1 MSKAVLIDKMHSL
14 LDEKINN
21 INITIS
27 SIKESRDS
35 DTKSSAGDK
44 YETGRAMAQIELD
57 NTKRQLN
64 VTQNLKNELNRVSLE
79 KVFQIAGFG
88 SLVKTNQATYFISI
102 GLGEIKVNEE
112 TYYCISS
119 VSPIGQV
126 LLGKKAGDEV
136 NFRTQNITILEI
148 N

>member
-14 LDEKINN
+14 LDEKINT
-21 INITIS
+21 INTTIS

-57 NTKRQLN
+57 NTKRQLS
-64 VTQNLKNELNRVSLE
+64 VTQNLKNELNRVSIE
-79 KVFQIAGFG
+79 KVFKTVSFG
-88 SLVKTNQATYFISI
+88 SLVKTSQANYFLSI
-102 GLGEIKVNEE
+102 GLGEVKMNEE
-112 TYYCISS
+112 TYYCVSS

-126 LLGKKAGDEV
+126 LLGKKAGETV
-136 NFRTQNITILEI
+136 NFRSNPITILELI
-148 N
+148 